1 MAKTYKIAAAEEKTF
16 SFQPPRSKKVY
27 SVPLLTNLPLS
38 QLLKAQK
45 YYKDIDG
52 DDDFNVLEFFEFLS
66 EIFEP
71 YAPGV
76 IETLKVEEAAF
87 LFKAYQDASSED
99 GTIDSPVGE

>member
-1 MAKTYKIAAAEEKTF
+1 MANVYKIEATEEKTF

-38 QLLKAQK
+38 QLMKAQK

-52 DDDFNVLEFFEFLS
+52 NDDFSVLEFFEFLS

-76 IETLKVEEAAF
+76 IESLKVEEAAF
-87 LFKAYQDASSED
+87 LFKAYQEASED
-99 GTIDSPVGE
+99 GTTDSPVGE